1 MKKIIVCLLF
11 SAAIG
16 IGLGI
21 YSFNYFNRV
30 EDISVNA
37 FKDVYAIQIGVFNDI
52 NNANKLASKYGAVVI
67 SENNRYRVYV
77 AIVNDTLNLVE
88 KYYDDLKIPYYV
100 RTINV
105 SNNFYNRLLEYE
117 VSLKNSDRS
126 EYESIINQIL
136 KMYMEDLWV
145 C

>member
-1 MKKIIVCLLF
+1 MKKIVLCLLF
-11 SAAIG
+11 SALIG
-16 IGLGI
+16 ALLGV
-21 YSFNYFNRV
+21 YSFRLYNKDERV
-30 EDISVNA
+30 SSTYNS
-37 FKDVYAIQIGVFNDI
+37 VYAIQIGVFDEV
-52 NNANKLASKYGAVVI
+52 NNANKLASKYGAVVV

-77 AIVNDTLNLVE
+77 AIVNDTLSLVE

-100 RTINV
+100 RNINV
-105 SNNFYNRLLEYE
+105 SNNFYNKLLEYE
-117 VSLKNSDRS
+117 VSLKNSDQS